1 MNTGKRARSFLL
13 WVLCGILAGAVLTGC
28 GPNGEAVPKDSGSPE
43 VHAATPPA
51 GSWSLPT
58 APAGASAST
67 GTPGGGGAAPEGKPS
82 ASPSIKPQA
91 ALEED
96 GTELWFRIE
105 RMDFVTDK
113 VGWVAGE
120 NTSGPFMGRTS
131 TGGAD
136 WTKLGTDG
144 MYMTA
149 LAPVERDRGF
159 AVGSSDCQEQMGI
172 LGCSSK
178 GIYETT
184 DAGAHWTPRWETQ
197 TSWED
202 GNPYT
207 AEVLS
212 VSPKGWG
219 YAVAAHQLLL
229 TRDGG
234 ATWEAVA
241 FTGQLEGFVPEKA
254 VFTGQLQGWAAGFVV
269 TRGCAG
275 SAKLTE
281 ADAGCR
287 IPAVAY
293 TDNGGSVWRLDELS
307 EAERGQ
313 TVIGVSAPGGLTGHV
328 LVYNPASLEA
338 TLYSSA
344 AEEPGNWRQISQ
356 FRGGRPYARDMHFL
370 SADRGFVALT
380 PGAGP
385 IEGGLMVTGD
395 GGKKWDTAPIA
406 DIVGVSRISFADERL
421 GWLLAEAN
429 RERHTLLRTRDG
441 GESWERVNLPAEVFG
456 R

>member
-1 MNTGKRARSFLL
+1 MNTRERARSLL
-13 WVLCGILAGAVLTGC
+13 RWALLSILTGVLLTGC
-28 GPNGEAVPKDSGSPE
+28 GPNGEALPGTSGSPE
-43 VHAATPPA
+43 LHAATPQT
-51 GSWSLPT
+51 GSLPPSSVPSV
-58 APAGASAST
+58 APASS
-67 GTPGGGGAAPEGKPS
+67 GTPGLGAAPE
-82 ASPSIKPQA
+82 
-91 ALEED
+91 END
-96 GTELWFRIE
+96 TDLWFRIDQ
-105 RMDFVTDK
+105 MDFVNDK

-120 NTSGPFMGRTS
+120 NTSGPFVGRTS
-131 TGGAD
+131 TGGTD
-136 WTKLGTDG
+136 WTKVGTDG
-144 MYMTA
+144 MYITA
-149 LAPVERDRGF
+149 LAPVERERGF
-159 AVGSSDCQEQMGI
+159 VVGNSDCQEQKGI

-184 DAGAHWTPRWETQ
+184 DGGAHWTPRWETQ
-197 TSWED
+197 TSRKD

-234 ATWEAVA
+234 ASWEATA
-241 FTGQLEGFVPEKA
+241 FNGKLEGFVPEKA
-254 VFTGQLQGWAAGFVV
+254 VFTGQLQGWAAGYVV
-269 TRGCAG
+269 APGCAG
-275 SAKLTE
+275 STKPAE
-281 ADAGCR
+281 ADDGCR

-293 TDNGGSVWRLDELS
+293 TDNGSGSWQLDELP

-313 TVIGVSAPGGLTGHV
+313 TVIGVSAPDGHTASV
-328 LVYNPASLEA
+328 LLFNPANLEA
-338 TLYSSA
+338 SYYSSSA
-344 AEEPGNWRQISQ
+344 GEPGNWRKISQ

-429 RERHTLLRTRDG
+429 RESHTLLRTRDG
-441 GESWERVNLPAEVFG
+441 GENWERVTLPLEVFG